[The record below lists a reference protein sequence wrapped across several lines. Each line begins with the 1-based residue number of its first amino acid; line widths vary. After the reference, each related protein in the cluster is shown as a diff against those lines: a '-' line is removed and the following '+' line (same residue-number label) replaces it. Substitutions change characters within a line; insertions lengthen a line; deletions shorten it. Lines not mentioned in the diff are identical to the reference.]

1 MKKIDKPSRIPEIGC
16 NISCRFNNNSFLYLC
31 INTKNRLC
39 NGTGAKGMSRLA
51 ASDGQ
56 PGNWEEPG
64 FFLLRPETVRF
75 QAEGWQEPY
84 ESRGSRTV
92 LRGTG
97 GETPPVYP
105 THQLSGNWFL
115 IYHLKF

>member
-1 MKKIDKPSRIPEIGC
+1 
-16 NISCRFNNNSFLYLC
+16 
-31 INTKNRLC
+31 
-39 NGTGAKGMSRLA
+39 MSQLA

-56 PGNWEEPG
+56 PRDCGGGAG
-64 FFLLRPETVRF
+64 FFLRRLEIARSQED
-75 QAEGWQEPY
+75 GWQEPC

-105 THQLSGNWFL
+105 TNVL
-115 IYHLKF
+115 ISSF

>member
-1 MKKIDKPSRIPEIGC
+1 
-16 NISCRFNNNSFLYLC
+16 
-31 INTKNRLC
+31 
-39 NGTGAKGMSRLA
+39 MSQLA

-64 FFLLRPETVRF
+64 FFLRRLETVRF
-75 QAEGWQEPY
+75 QENGWQEPY

-97 GETPPVYP
+97 GEIPPVYP
-105 THQLSGNWFL
+105 TRYLGDIWFVGR
-115 IYHLKF
+115 YHCMQILKF

>member
-1 MKKIDKPSRIPEIGC
+1 
-16 NISCRFNNNSFLYLC
+16 
-31 INTKNRLC
+31 
-39 NGTGAKGMSRLA
+39 MSQLA

-64 FFLLRPETVRF
+64 FFLRRLETVRF
-75 QAEGWQEPY
+75 QAKGWQEPC
-84 ESRGSRTV
+84 ESGGSRTV

-105 THQLSGNWFL
+105 T
-115 IYHLKF
+115 LKFGEICDIL

>member
-1 MKKIDKPSRIPEIGC
+1 
-16 NISCRFNNNSFLYLC
+16 
-31 INTKNRLC
+31 
-39 NGTGAKGMSRLA
+39 MSQLA

-56 PGNWEEPG
+56 PRCSGGGAG
-64 FFLLRPETVRF
+64 FFLRMLETVRF
-75 QAEGWQEPY
+75 QAEGWQEPC

-105 THQLSGNWFL
+105 T
-115 IYHLKF
+115 LKN